1 MLVNSAISDPQSSQV
16 NENCNQLNHASHMS
30 LLLYIKGPFPEYS
43 TCTLV
48 TAGDVRPMFQTSRL
62 SDCDAVSK
70 SDIGRREAERG
81 KGKSEPRERKRESWL
96 LLPEAMASQGQLNP
110 GPRVK
115 VCFPRLRSAAHVL
128 HFISPSTADH
138 H

>member
-30 LLLYIKGPFPEYS
+30 LLLYIKGPLPEYS

-115 VCFPRLRSAAHVL
+115 VCFPRLRSPGGACFTF
-128 HFISPSTADH
+128 HFTEH
-138 H
+138 WHC

>member
-81 KGKSEPRERKRESWL
+81 RGML
-96 LLPEAMASQGQLNP
+96 VIFLNKMLT
-110 GPRVK
+110 K
-115 VCFPRLRSAAHVL
+115 VFCSHVHL
-128 HFISPSTADH
+128 SR
-138 H
+138 